1 LLNIIWIGFFLG
13 AAVTA
18 LYQIVFLGK
27 PEVLSEIMAATF
39 AMSVTAF
46 DIAIGLT
53 GVMTLWLGLMRIG
66 EAGGAIAILT
76 RLISPFLTRIFPE
89 VPRDHPAQGAMIMNL
104 AANMLGLDNA
114 ATPLG
119 LKAMNELQALNA
131 DKDTASNAQRR
142 LKVEG

>member
-1 LLNIIWIGFFLG
+1 LLNIIWIGFFLA

-27 PEVLSEIMAATF
+27 PEVLSEMMAATF
-39 AMSVTAF
+39 SMSGTAF
-46 DIAIGLT
+46 EIAIGLT

-66 EAGGAIAILT
+66 EAGGAIAIIT
-76 RLISPFLTRIFPE
+76 RLISPFLTRLFPE
-89 VPRDHPAQGAMIMNL
+89 VPKDHPAQGAMVMNL

-119 LKAMNELQALNA
+119 LKAMNELQELNP